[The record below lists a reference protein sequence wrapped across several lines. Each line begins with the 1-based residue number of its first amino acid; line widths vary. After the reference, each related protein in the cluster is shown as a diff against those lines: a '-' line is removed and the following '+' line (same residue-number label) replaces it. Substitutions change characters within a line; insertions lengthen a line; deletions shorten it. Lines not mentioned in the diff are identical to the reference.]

1 MPFYI
6 FPPGPKGWNKD
17 SEPESHGC
25 CQGEELSAPVEAGKR
40 GVERKE
46 DLTPHLF
53 RATPEANINVLFLV
67 MTWIVSWAHFFSH
80 LGQVIW
86 YKKNAF

>member
-6 FPPGPKGWNKD
+6 FHQGLKD
-17 SEPESHGC
+17 GTRILEPESHDC

-40 GVERKE
+40 GVERKK

-67 MTWIVSWAHFFSH
+67 MTWIVSWAHFFF
-80 LGQVIW
+80 IW
-86 YKKNAF
+86 GK